1 MKKTYES
8 PELKGMNIS
17 VADIIMESQQEEP
30 QAVTLKTVVN
40 GNEGEDFGSA
50 EVSLID

>member
-8 PELKGMNIS
+8 PELKGICLS
-17 VADIIMESQQEEP
+17 VIDVIMESEP
-30 QAVTLKTVVN
+30 QPEAVKLKTVVN

-50 EVSLID
+50 EVSLLD